1 MIRKN
6 KTARRPSK
14 SKSSTTPRYVKKPA
28 TRTSTTSR
36 SSKSTGAAAPRRA
49 PPKPIE
55 TLPAELPAAP
65 ELSAKRR
72 RELRGDAHGLEP
84 LVQVGHGGI
93 TEAVV
98 RAASRALFDHELI
111 KVRLHEPEDKQAMAN
126 EIALATRSSLCGL
139 VGHTV
144 ILYRQKPKQKG
155 VSGVARTAI
164 KKNREKKGGRR

>member
-14 SKSSTTPRYVKKPA
+14 SSKSSATPRYVKKPA
-28 TRTSTTSR
+28 T
-36 SSKSTGAAAPRRA
+36 KAAPARRA
-49 PPKPIE
+49 PPKPVE
-55 TLPAELPAAP
+55 TEPAELPAAP

-72 RELRGDAHGLEP
+72 RELRGDAHALEP

-111 KVRLHEPEDKQAMAN
+111 KVRLHEPEDKHAMAS
-126 EIALATRSSLCGL
+126 EIAEATRSSLCGL

-164 KKNREKKGGRR
+164 KKNRKKGGRR